1 MTEVDNQC
9 SQGCVTNIDE
19 RVHSETCF
27 SCLLRECPTPGSL
40 ISLTG
45 APAFLNLSTSEL
57 TKMLSLPILHPLET
71 EWERILSLREL
82 LESKYV
88 FT

>member
-1 MTEVDNQC
+1 MRKR
-9 SQGCVTNIDE
+9 CVTNTDNTFIQDYAFH
-19 RVHSETCF
+19 VF
-27 SCLLRECPTPGSL
+27 SGGVQRPDSL

-45 APAFLNLSTSEL
+45 APAFLNLSTLEL
-57 TKMLSLPILHPLET
+57 TRMLSLPALQPLET

-88 FT
+88 ST